1 MSHYNVLKKSFIN
14 GRLLYPGE
22 TVEYDGMA
30 GNNLE
35 LIKMKIPS
43 QPKKAPE
50 KKEDNAQIIEDD
62 IQKSEA
68 IEQEIASL
76 RDEYQQLFNKNPH
89 PKSGADKLRSEID
102 AKRKELGV

>member
-22 TVEYDGMA
+22 TVEYDGVA

-35 LIKMKIPS
+35 LVKSKIPS
-43 QPKKAPE
+43 QSKKTPE
-50 KKEDNAQIIEDD
+50 KKGDNAQLIEDD
-62 IQKSEA
+62 TQKSEEV
-68 IEQEIASL
+68 EQELASL